1 MPLQAVD
8 DQGMCLRLTMLVQ
21 MRMVPGQVRMVM
33 RNGRRITGRPKAQDR
48 NQTERAD
55 HGQRDGR

>member
-1 MPLQAVD
+1 
-8 DQGMCLRLTMLVQ
+8 MCLRLTMLVQ
-21 MRMVPGQVRMVM
+21 MRMVRGQVRMVM